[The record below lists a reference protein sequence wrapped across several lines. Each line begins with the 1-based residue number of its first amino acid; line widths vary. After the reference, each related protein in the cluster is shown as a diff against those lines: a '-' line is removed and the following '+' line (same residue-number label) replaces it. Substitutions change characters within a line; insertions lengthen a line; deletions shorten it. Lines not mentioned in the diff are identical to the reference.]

1 MNSKAHKICV
11 VVNFA
16 CYFDWAVD
24 CPEFWSNKILDVSVR
39 VFLSE
44 INI

>member
-1 MNSKAHKICV
+1 M
-11 VVNFA
+11 
-16 CYFDWAVD
+16 CYFDWAMD

-39 VFLSE
+39 VFLNE